1 MRLIDETDRAL
12 LRLLRHDG
20 RASVT
25 ALAAD
30 LKLSRVTVKAR
41 IEALQK
47 DGIIRR
53 FTVDLAETTEEDM
66 VHAISMLELQLA
78 KAAKVHRELSR
89 MPEFTALH
97 TTNGKWAVVAQ
108 SETRNLAQF
117 DQLLYRIGRVDGVL
131 NVETCLLLSRL
142 I

>member
-20 RASVT
+20 RASIT
-25 ALAAD
+25 GLAAE
-30 LKLSRVTVKAR
+30 LKLSRVTVKSR

-66 VHAISMLELQLA
+66 VHAMSMLELHLG
-78 KAAKVHRELSR
+78 KASKVYRELRR
-89 MPEFTALH
+89 MPEFTSLH

-108 SETRNLAQF
+108 SETRNLAEF
-117 DQLLYRIGRVDGVL
+117 DKLLNRIGRLDGVL
-131 NVETCLLLSRL
+131 NVETCLLLTRL